1 MDYNKKIFLLVLQ
14 FFALL
19 FSAMFVYQNGF
30 FIIKEVLPDISST
43 SEFIKPQA
51 NKVILVI
58 IDALR
63 FDFTQKFQENDD
75 GSPLEHFKNKLTII
89 QEMMEKQ
96 PNNTIHLQ
104 GYSDPPTATTQRIKG
119 ITLGNLPSFIEIAA
133 TFTFS
138 QREEDNLL
146 LQMQRN
152 NLEIVHLGDDVWTG
166 LFSKQFTRDFY
177 ADSLDI
183 FDFHTTDNVVIE
195 HIEEELKQ
203 PNLKFLIAHYNGVD
217 HVGHALN
224 SNHEQIA
231 QKLTQMDQQLRLIIK
246 EMKDDDVLLL
256 MGDHGMSE
264 SGHHGGSTFEETS
277 VGIFAYSKQGFK
289 KEPRINNFDPSYQKL
304 TNQIDI
310 TSTIS
315 MLFGIPIPYNNIG
328 LIINDFYPSNTLIE
342 QIFRD
347 YHYNLNQI
355 YQNIQKVQ
363 SLSKK
368 MTDDQYLFIQTSYD
382 DLEEEFKKIN
392 NQQNVELREEMMINY
407 INKVK
412 KFQIEIKEICRK
424 AWNQMNIPQLIIG
437 NINFI
442 LTSALCLVLA
452 IYFMILG
459 NHFDKSIYCQS
470 KILTIPKVLY
480 FCFFLLCNVGLS
492 LLFDTSIGFTLG
504 LVLIPTLIYYIYYI
518 GKDIAHIT
526 FLIKKKEESL
536 ILSFPVNII
545 NRRLLNFF
553 LYFGIQAYSMNS
565 LHSHRTE
572 GKVII
577 NNLNQMHSCLFLYL
591 CIYYLNKDMM
601 IWYGLAIGT
610 IIDCFFLFKDG
621 QFSNIKM
628 QLQLISLPII
638 LYLAQYF
645 DVTQSIR
652 VILFSFQKTNDLI
665 QYNQLIIKYVQEQV
679 RFELISKFMKFFT
692 ESHIFIP
699 SIMFFLYLNKKRAF
713 QGISN
718 NLFLANFLVVTIYFV
733 LLEQN
738 ENSTVNIINV
748 YVARI
753 SYLIMFVNAF
763 LICKNK
769 NSYLPHKYILAHIIN
784 INVTLLM
791 LINKHS
797 FYLCLIFHY
806 VFNTYHSY
814 SISQNSGSDLTT
826 YAFLLALIQY
836 FYLISGHKAEITSL
850 QVQSA
855 YVGFE
860 KYNLLISGY
869 LLTINQYSF
878 QILGFFF
885 SQYIQN
891 TSFANEIQAMSEG
904 QKKRL
909 KQEYKYLPLNKQDSP
924 LKKESELIK
933 QMSGYQ
939 CFMLYIAVM
948 VTSTSI
954 NCSYNHDSLFMP
966 TEFGPRFLF
975 DLTQISHAILHIL
988 IILVV
993 INFF

>member
-1 MDYNKKIFLLVLQ
+1 MNSNKKIFLLVLQ
-14 FFALL
+14 FLALL
-19 FSAMFVYQNGF
+19 ISTMYVYQNGF
-30 FIIKEVLPDISST
+30 FIIKETLPDISST

-63 FDFTQKFQENDD
+63 FDFTQKFEENDD
-75 GSPLEHFKNKLTII
+75 GTPLEHFKNKLTII

-119 ITLGNLPSFIEIAA
+119 ITIGNLPSFIEIAA

-146 LQMQRN
+146 LQMQRH

-183 FDFHTTDNVVIE
+183 FDFHTTDNVVID
-195 HIEEELKQ
+195 HLEEELKQ
-203 PNLKFLIAHYNGVD
+203 PNLKFLIAHFNGVD

-224 SNHEQIA
+224 SNHEQMSK
-231 QKLTQMDQQLRLIIK
+231 KLTQMDQQLRLIIK
-246 EMKDDDVLLL
+246 QMNDDDVLIL

-289 KEPRINNFDPSYQKL
+289 KEPRINNFDPTYKKL

-310 TSTIS
+310 PSTIS

-328 LIINDFYPSNTLIE
+328 LIINDFYPANTPLE
-342 QIFRD
+342 QIFKD
-347 YHYNLNQI
+347 YHYNLNQV
-355 YQNIQKVQ
+355 YKNIQKVQ

-368 MTDDQYLFIQTSYD
+368 MTDNQYLFIQTSLD

-392 NQQNVELREEMMINY
+392 NQQNIELKEEMMISY

-412 KFQIEIKEICRK
+412 KCQVQIKEICRK
-424 AWNQMNIPQLIIG
+424 AWNQMNIPQILIG

-442 LTSALCLVLA
+442 LISLLCLVLA
-452 IYFMILG
+452 IYFMILS
-459 NHFDKSIYCQS
+459 NHYDKSIYCQS
-470 KILTIPKVLY
+470 RILTMSNILY
-480 FCFFLLCNVGLS
+480 FCFFLLSIVGIS
-492 LLFDTSIGFTLG
+492 ILFEITLGFTIG
-504 LVLIPTLIYYIYYI
+504 LLLIPTLVYYICYI

-536 ILSFPVNII
+536 ILSFPVSII
-545 NRRLLNFF
+545 NRRLITFF
-553 LYFGIQAYSMNS
+553 LYFGFQAYSMNS
-565 LHSHRTE
+565 LHAHRTE
-572 GKVII
+572 
-577 NNLNQMHSCLFLYL
+577 
-591 CIYYLNKDMM
+591 DMM

-610 IIDCFFLFKDG
+610 MIDCFFLFKDG
-621 QFSNIKM
+621 QFKNIKM
-628 QLQLISLPII
+628 QLQLLSIPII

-652 VILFSFQKTNDLI
+652 YT
-665 QYNQLIIKYVQEQV
+665 QEQV

-692 ESHIFIP
+692 ESHICIP
-699 SIMFFLYLNKKRAF
+699 SIMFFFYLNKKKAF
-713 QGISN
+713 QGISKS
-718 NLFLANFLVVTIYFV
+718 LFLANFLVVTIYFV
-733 LLEQN
+733 ILEQN
-738 ENSTVNIINV
+738 ENSTVNIMNV

-753 SYLIMFVNAF
+753 SYLIMFVNAY
-763 LICKNK
+763 LIFKNK
-769 NSYLPHKYILAHIIN
+769 SSYLPNKYILAHIIN
-784 INVTLLM
+784 LNVTLLM

-806 VFNTYHSY
+806 VFDTYHSY
-814 SISQNSGSDLTT
+814 SISQNRGSDLTT
-826 YAFLLALIQY
+826 YAFLLALVQY

-869 LLTINQYSF
+869 LLTINQFSF

-885 SQYIQN
+885 SQHIQN
-891 TSFANEIQAMSEG
+891 TSFADQTQAIIDG

-909 KQEYKYLPLNKQDSP
+909 QQEYKYLPLNRHDSP
-924 LKKESELIK
+924 FRKESQLIK

-939 CFMLYIAVM
+939 CFMLYIIVM
-948 VTSTSI
+948 MTSTSI
-954 NCSYNHDSLFMP
+954 NCTYNHDSLFLP

-975 DLTQISHAILHIL
+975 DLTQVFHAILHIL
-988 IILVV
+988 IILVS

>member
-1 MDYNKKIFLLVLQ
+1 MNYNQKIFLLVLQ

-19 FSAMFVYQNGF
+19 ISSIFVYQNGF
-30 FIIKEVLPDISST
+30 FIIKEALPDISST
-43 SEFIKPQA
+43 SEFKKPLA
-51 NKVILVI
+51 NKVIFVI

-63 FDFTQKFQENDD
+63 FDFTQKFQENED
-75 GSPLEHFKNKLTII
+75 GTPLEHFKNKLTVI

-119 ITLGNLPSFIEIAA
+119 MTIGNLPSFIEIAA

-166 LFSKQFTRDFY
+166 LYSKQFTRDFY

-183 FDFHTTDNVVIE
+183 FDFHSTDNVVIE
-195 HIEEELKQ
+195 HIEEEMKQ
-203 PNLKFLIAHYNGVD
+203 PNLKLLIAHYNGVD
-217 HVGHALN
+217 HVGHALS

-231 QKLTQMDQQLRLIIK
+231 VKLTQMDQQLRLIIK

-264 SGHHGGSTFEETS
+264 AGHHGGSTYQETS
-277 VGIFAYSKQGFK
+277 VGIFAYSRQGFK
-289 KEPRINNFDPSYQKL
+289 KDSRINNYDPSYKKL

-328 LIINDFYPSNTLIE
+328 LIINDFYPSNTPIE

-347 YHYNLNQI
+347 YRYNLNQI
-355 YQNIQKVQ
+355 YKNIQKVQ
-363 SLSKK
+363 SISKK
-368 MTDDQYLFIQTSYD
+368 MTDDQYLFIQTSFD

-392 NQQNVELREEMMINY
+392 DQKNIELKEEMMINY
-407 INKVK
+407 INKAK
-412 KFQIEIKEICRK
+412 KCQNEIKEICRK
-424 AWNQMNIPQLIIG
+424 AWNQLSIPQLIIG

-442 LTSALCLVLA
+442 LTSILCLVLA
-452 IYFMILG
+452 VYFVILS

-470 KILTIPKVLY
+470 KTLTISKCLY
-480 FCFFLLCNVGLS
+480 FSFFILSYFGIS
-492 LLFDTSIGFTLG
+492 LLFDLSRAFTLG
-504 LVLIPTLIYYIYYI
+504 LMLIPTIVYYIYYI

-526 FLIKKKEESL
+526 FLIKKKEENL
-536 ILSFPVNII
+536 ILSFPVNIF
-545 NRRLLNFF
+545 NRRLINFF
-553 LYFGIQAYSMNS
+553 LYFGIEAYSMNS
-565 LHSHRTE
+565 LHAHRTE
-572 GKVII
+572 
-577 NNLNQMHSCLFLYL
+577 
-591 CIYYLNKDMM
+591 DMM
-601 IWYGLAIGT
+601 IWYGLTIGT
-610 IIDCFFLFKDG
+610 IIDCLFLFKDG
-621 QFSNIKM
+621 QFKNIKM
-628 QLQLISLPII
+628 QLQLLSIPII

-645 DVTQSIR
+645 DVTQSQR
-652 VILFSFQKTNDLI
+652 
-665 QYNQLIIKYVQEQV
+665 YVLEQV
-679 RFELISKFMKFFT
+679 RFESISKFMKLFT

-699 SIMFFLYLNKKRAF
+699 SIMFFLYLNRKKAF

-733 LLEQN
+733 LLQQN
-738 ENSTVNIINV
+738 ENSTVNIMNV

-753 SYLIMFVNAF
+753 SYLIMLINAY

-769 NSYLPHKYILAHIIN
+769 KQYLPNKYILAHIIN

-791 LINKHS
+791 LINQHS
-797 FYLCLIFHY
+797 FYLCLIFYY
-806 VFNTYHSY
+806 VFDTYHSY

-869 LLTINQYSF
+869 LLTVNQFSF

-891 TSFANEIQAMSEG
+891 TSFVNQTQNVIDD

-909 KQEYKYLPLNKQDSP
+909 KQEYKYVPLNKQDSP
-924 LKKESELIK
+924 LQKESELIK

-939 CFMLYIAVM
+939 CFILYIVVM

-954 NCSYNHDSLFMP
+954 NCTYNNDSLFMP

-975 DLTQISHAILHIL
+975 DLTQISHALIHIL